1 MNNFNNLLDN
11 DNNNN
16 NNVFTPTSIQVYQ
29 FDEII
34 NKTNIL
40 IDRTSTVIG
49 KVDVTLE
56 EWFKYQLLNK
66 SSDIIY
72 DLDKLILETS
82 VIVNQGI
89 ETVDIYFNI
98 GNYIFTNI
106 PFAFHTVVISCML
119 GICIQTIMCILLYFL
134 YKDNKNIS
142 KFINLK
148 IESPNQKNNYLTYHV

>member
-1 MNNFNNLLDN
+1 MNSFNNLIYN
-11 DNNNN
+11 DN
-16 NNVFTPTSIQVYQ
+16 VFGANSIEVYQ
-29 FDEII
+29 LDEII

-40 IDRTSTVIG
+40 IDRTGIVMG
-49 KVDVTLE
+49 KVDLILE

-66 SSDIIY
+66 SNDLIY
-72 DLDKLILETS
+72 DLNKLILETS

-98 GNYIFTNI
+98 GNYIVTNI
-106 PFAFHTVVISCML
+106 PFAFHIIIISFVL

-148 IESPNQKNNYLTYHV
+148 IKSPNLKDNYLTYHV

>member
-11 DNNNN
+11 NNNNN
-16 NNVFTPTSIQVYQ
+16 NNVFNPNSIQVNQ
-29 FDEII
+29 FDEIV

-49 KVDVTLE
+49 KVDLILE

-66 SSDIIY
+66 SSDLIF
-72 DLDKLILETS
+72 DLDKLLLETWF
-82 VIVNQGI
+82 IVNQGI

-106 PFAFHTVVISCML
+106 PFAFYTIVISCML
-119 GICIQTIMCILLYFL
+119 SICIQTIMCILLYFL

-142 KFINLK
+142 KLKNLK
-148 IESPNQKNNYLTYHV
+148 IESPNPKDNCLTYHV

>member
-1 MNNFNNLLDN
+1 MNRFNNLVDYN
-11 DNNNN
+11 HNN
-16 NNVFTPTSIQVYQ
+16 NNVFNPNSIQVYQ

-49 KVDVTLE
+49 KVDLILE

-66 SSDIIY
+66 SSDLIY
-72 DLDKLILETS
+72 NLDKLILETS
-82 VIVNQGI
+82 FIVNQGI

-106 PFAFHTVVISCML
+106 PFAFHTIVISFML
-119 GICIQTIMCILLYFL
+119 SICIQTIMCILLYFL
-134 YKDNKNIS
+134 YRDNKNIS
-142 KFINLK
+142 KFTNFK
-148 IESPNQKNNYLTYHV
+148 IESPNPKDNCLTYHV

>member
-1 MNNFNNLLDN
+1 MNSFNNLIYN
-11 DNNNN
+11 DN
-16 NNVFTPTSIQVYQ
+16 VFGANSIEVYQ
-29 FDEII
+29 LDEII
-34 NKTNIL
+34 KKTNIL
-40 IDRTSTVIG
+40 IDRTGIVMG
-49 KVDVTLE
+49 KVDLILE

-66 SSDIIY
+66 SNDLIY
-72 DLDKLILETS
+72 DLNKLILETS

-148 IESPNQKNNYLTYHV
+148 IKSPNLKDNYLTYHV